1 MTARLPKK
9 KLISTFSFQQPGK
22 SQAAVFSQMGLARKE
37 NEMSK
42 IIFRLTTI
50 IAILITVMGTH
61 TIAQAASSPVLGTS
75 KVVNLAF
82 FYKPPEDSDASTLA
96 QNFSTFILT
105 RADETFRDQLI
116 ANGVNVPILQYVRIE
131 AIMDPGSC
139 TVQPYRDNVAY
150 KIGDFCTISQAHPDW
165 FLLNADGSRIKVDGK
180 YYLMDPGN
188 QEWREFW
195 LSRTQESQEQLGW
208 YGVFLDNVEASL
220 SKVYSLGGNP
230 ANYPNDASYQAAIQG
245 FLQYIYTSYFQP
257 QGRPLLANIIS
268 LPDAATWFDYLQYLD
283 GAMDE
288 AWAVDWHTGYKSFSE
303 WNEELNRAE
312 QTQDNGKYAI
322 LISQG
327 DQSNTNRQSFAFA
340 SYLLISNG
348 KAAFRYTNYDNYGK
362 TWLYPNYNIDLGS
375 PIGARYQQGNL
386 WKRDFTNGSVTVDLV
401 NHTAQISTAPEPT
414 ATPTQP
420 PATQTPSPTATPTE
434 PPATQTPPPTASPT
448 EPPATQT
455 PEPTATFADVPPSH
469 PLYAY
474 IEALYQAGY
483 TAGCS
488 TNPLMF
494 CPDQPM
500 NRAMSAVFMLRGDK
514 GAGYTPPLKPQA
526 PFADD
531 WNPGTWAQMWAEG
544 MWQEGLTAG
553 CQYPANSPTKLFCPW
568 DQLSRVQASVFGL
581 RMKYGL
587 SYTPPAATGTLLAD
601 MTDVN
606 YWGTMWAEQ
615 AYRDNLL
622 QSCGT
627 QGGKPMF
634 CPNDVVN
641 RAWAAYLV
649 VTAKGLSL
657 P

>member
-22 SQAAVFSQMGLARKE
+22 SQAAVFSQRGLARKE

-42 IIFRLTTI
+42 TIFRLTTI
-50 IAILITVMGTH
+50 IAIIITVMGSH

-105 RADETFRDQLI
+105 RADESFRDQLI

-150 KIGDFCTISQAHPDW
+150 KIGDFCTISQDHPDW

-230 ANYPNDASYQAAIQG
+230 ANYPDDASYQAAIRG
-245 FLQYIYTSYFQP
+245 FLKYIYTSYFQP

-268 LPDAATWFDYLQYLD
+268 LPDAAIWFDYLQYLD

-288 AWAVDWHTGYKSFSE
+288 AWAVDWHTGYKNVSE

-312 QTQDNGKYAI
+312 RTQDNGKYAI

-348 KAAFRYTNYDNYGK
+348 RAAFRYTNYDNYGK
-362 TWLYPNYNIDLGS
+362 TWLFPNYNIDLGS

-386 WKRDFTNGSVTVDLV
+386 WKRDFTNGSVTVDPV
-401 NHTAQISTAPEPT
+401 NHIAQISTTPEPT

-420 PATQTPSPTATPTE
+420 PVTQTPEPTASPTEPPVTQTPEPTTSPTE
-434 PPATQTPPPTASPT
+434 PPATQTSEPTASPT

-455 PEPTATFADVPPSH
+455 PEPTA
-469 PLYAY
+469 
-474 IEALYQAGY
+474 
-483 TAGCS
+483 
-488 TNPLMF
+488 
-494 CPDQPM
+494 
-500 NRAMSAVFMLRGDK
+500 
-514 GAGYTPPLKPQA
+514 
-526 PFADD
+526 
-531 WNPGTWAQMWAEG
+531 
-544 MWQEGLTAG
+544 
-553 CQYPANSPTKLFCPW
+553 SPTAAPTTSPLPTETPAPSKTTVTYDNADPAFIYSGNWSIVKNKSAFKGSFMRTTNNDASITFTFTGQSFSILYIASPKYGNVNVYVDGTLAGSFSQQALKTLYRQHWDYPGQLTSGTHELKLVFNGP
-568 DQLSRVQASVFGL
+568 SKAQASFDGVIVNQ
-581 RMKYGL
+581 
-587 SYTPPAATGTLLAD
+587 TG
-601 MTDVN
+601 
-606 YWGTMWAEQ
+606 E
-615 AYRDNLL
+615 
-622 QSCGT
+622 
-627 QGGKPMF
+627 
-634 CPNDVVN
+634 
-641 RAWAAYLV
+641 
-649 VTAKGLSL
+649 
-657 P
+657 